1 MLGVGIAADVDHRVR
16 SRAQVGIVR
25 DPPMLRRNIT
35 GGEVEPG
42 DIGDA
47 PGAVDH
53 PLGLNGPLRTAL
65 FIDDAKPVS

>member
-1 MLGVGIAADVDHRVR
+1 VLSDDVAAGVHRLVR

-25 DPPMLRRNIT
+25 DPPVLHLNSAR
-35 GGEVEPG
+35 GQVEPG

-65 FIDDAKPVS
+65 FIDHAKPDS